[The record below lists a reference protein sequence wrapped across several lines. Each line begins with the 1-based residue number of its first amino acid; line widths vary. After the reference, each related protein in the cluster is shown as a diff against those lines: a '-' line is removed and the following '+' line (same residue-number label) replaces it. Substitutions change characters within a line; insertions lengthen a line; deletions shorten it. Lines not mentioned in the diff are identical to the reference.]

1 MSLLNSQTIFNI
13 LITLIICSA
22 MFIFFRFK
30 LRVLEISQTEQAK
43 VLQSLVMSMRNGGHH
58 RNIDMESS
66 EEAMKHRQRQMQMQM
81 QMQQNGGI
89 GGSGGSGGSGGGVN
103 QHNHAN
109 DLINVSDEEGDDDED
124 EDDESESSSDSDD
137 DSDSSLEDD
146 NEETHDNTTKKIIFN
161 NNGTLDAHTHPIE
174 HLTGDDI
181 KVIELTEPLYAVGGG
196 GGNVSGAGAGSKH
209 DTNDVSDDDDNDGD
223 DDDNEDMSDDDND
236 DEETSDDT
244 EVKIEELPNH
254 ASLSLQQELPSH
266 EHEQHLETSVT
277 DITEIK
283 TIFKADKQQ
292 QQHIDYNSM
301 NAQALKQHLKTKL
314 SADGIQYN
322 ETAINKLGK
331 KELIKHLT
339 QG

>member
-1 MSLLNSQTIFNI
+1 MSLFHSQTIFII

-30 LRVLEISQTEQAK
+30 LRILEISQREQAK
-43 VLQSLVMSMRNGGHH
+43 VLQSLVMNMRNGGNQ
-58 RNIDMESS
+58 RAMASD
-66 EEAMKHRQRQMQMQM
+66 EEIMKHVQMQM
-81 QMQQNGGI
+81 QMQQGGAGA
-89 GGSGGSGGSGGGVN
+89 GGPGS
-103 QHNHAN
+103 HNRHQN
-109 DLINVSDEEGDDDED
+109 DLIDVSDDNDDDDDD
-124 EDDESESSSDSDD
+124 EDDESSSESGDDDTDSSSESGDD
-137 DSDSSLEDD
+137 E
-146 NEETHDNTTKKIIFN
+146 NHQNTTKKIIFS
-161 NNGTLDAHTHPIE
+161 NGGSLDTHAHTIE